1 MSQQDRD
8 PDSLTYGSFDRNHW
22 HFKMRDF
29 SSAVV
34 QQSALSLA
42 LIQVLPLENSPYYR
56 NGRIREWAL
65 AGLDFWSRI
74 QLKDGSFNEYYPF
87 EHGYIPTSFSLFAA
101 AEACRTLEVDNGDV
115 INACLKAAA
124 YLSKVEETQ
133 ALNQEAA
140 AIPGLY
146 ATFLLSGEEWVR
158 VAAEKKFNNLL
169 EKQSAEGWFAEYGG
183 ADLGYLSTTLDFLVE
198 YQRMSGDPRAFAA
211 AERIL
216 EFSQFFIHQDGSVG
230 GQYGSRNTE
239 YFLLSGLSALAAEVP
254 LAAAMLAKLR
264 QKIGTDEFF
273 YAAFDDRYLCHNM
286 MHSLLRA
293 VRNGDPPGQPGG
305 TLPCDREH
313 EQFFPQAGLLSLNKG
328 AYHLIC
334 SLKKGGNFRLFAAGK
349 EIFHDYGYRLQVGE
363 GKRAAT
369 SWLNQDC
376 QVETGA
382 DGYCTSGA
390 FTEVE
395 QQRVTP
401 WRHFLL
407 RLAARLLGRRLIPL
421 LKKRLIFVDRRS
433 RARFER
439 RVRPGPEGVEVQD
452 HIWADRPLARVYP
465 ADKFSLRHVASS
477 KYFAMGELSEG
488 ETSGWAR
495 TRQVRLRRQIRI
507 PGGQVTSA
515 AEVN

>member
-1 MSQQDRD
+1 
-8 PDSLTYGSFDRNHW
+8 LNH
-22 HFKMRDF
+22 
-29 SSAVV
+29 
-34 QQSALSLA
+34 
-42 LIQVLPLENSPYYR
+42 
-56 NGRIREWAL
+56 
-65 AGLDFWSRI
+65 
-74 QLKDGSFNEYYPF
+74 
-87 EHGYIPTSFSLFAA
+87 
-101 AEACRTLEVDNGDV
+101 
-115 INACLKAAA
+115 
-124 YLSKVEETQ
+124 
-133 ALNQEAA
+133 
-140 AIPGLY
+140 
-146 ATFLLSGEEWVR
+146 
-158 VAAEKKFNNLL
+158 
-169 EKQSAEGWFAEYGG
+169 
-183 ADLGYLSTTLDFLVE
+183 
-198 YQRMSGDPRAFAA
+198 
-211 AERIL
+211 
-216 EFSQFFIHQDGSVG
+216 
-230 GQYGSRNTE
+230 
-239 YFLLSGLSALAAEVP
+239 
-254 LAAAMLAKLR
+254 
-264 QKIGTDEFF
+264 
-273 YAAFDDRYLCHNM
+273 
-286 MHSLLRA
+286 
-293 VRNGDPPGQPGG
+293 
-305 TLPCDREH
+305 
-313 EQFFPQAGLLSLNKG
+313 
-328 AYHLIC
+328 
-334 SLKKGGNFRLFAAGK
+334 
-349 EIFHDYGYRLQVGE
+349 
-363 GKRAAT
+363 
-369 SWLNQDC
+369 DC